1 MKKINAV
8 NKIRKYIANKIDS
21 TPKSVG
27 DSDILTWLG
36 IDETSK
42 NVRSE
47 ITYFTC
53 LKILSETLGKLSLKT
68 YKRTEKGREAIELSD
83 INRVL
88 KVRPN
93 EYTTPA
99 IFWSTIEQNRNHFG
113 NAYVWCRWSGAKL
126 IDLWI
131 MQSDCV
137 EIYVDNHGFF
147 GKKNKVWYVYND
159 PKSGERHI
167 FQGKDVLHFKT
178 SHTLDGITGLPVRE
192 ILRDT
197 LEGNLNSQQYMN
209 KLYKQGL
216 TGKAILQYT
225 GDLDKK
231 AQRKLVS
238 FYEEFSN
245 GIDNTGKIIPVP
257 IGMTLQP
264 LNIKFTDVQ
273 FFELRKYSSLQIAG
287 AFGIKPNH
295 INDYEKSSYSNS
307 EMQQL
312 SFYVDTLQFI
322 LKQYEEETTFKLL
335 TNKQIEEGCFFK
347 YNERAI
353 LRADTKTQMETL
365 TAGVN
370 NGIYTPN
377 EAREFVDLPEKEGGD
392 ILITNG
398 NYIPITEVGKQYEK
412 GGVNN
417 E

>member
-1 MKKINAV
+1 
-8 NKIRKYIANKIDS
+8 
-21 TPKSVG
+21 
-27 DSDILTWLG
+27 
-36 IDETSK
+36 
-42 NVRSE
+42 
-47 ITYFTC
+47 
-53 LKILSETLGKLSLKT
+53 
-68 YKRTEKGREAIELSD
+68 
-83 INRVL
+83 
-88 KVRPN
+88 
-93 EYTTPA
+93 
-99 IFWSTIEQNRNHFG
+99 
-113 NAYVWCRWSGAKL
+113 
-126 IDLWI
+126 
-131 MQSDCV
+131 
-137 EIYVDNHGFF
+137 
-147 GKKNKVWYVYND
+147 
-159 PKSGERHI
+159 
-167 FQGKDVLHFKT
+167 
-178 SHTLDGITGLPVRE
+178 
-192 ILRDT
+192 
-197 LEGNLNSQQYMN
+197 MN

>member
-8 NKIRKYIANKIDS
+8 NKIRKYIANKIDP

-42 NVRSE
+42 NIRSE

-53 LKILSETLGKLSLKT
+53 LKILSEGIGKLSLKT

-83 INRVL
+83 ISRVL

-159 PKSGERHI
+159 PKSGERYI

-312 SFYVDTLQFI
+312 SFYVDTL
-322 LKQYEEETTFKLL
+322 
-335 TNKQIEEGCFFK
+335 
-347 YNERAI
+347 R
-353 LRADTKTQMETL
+353 RR
-365 TAGVN
+365 N
-370 NGIYTPN
+370 NI
-377 EAREFVDLPEKEGGD
+377 
-392 ILITNG
+392 
-398 NYIPITEVGKQYEK
+398 
-412 GGVNN
+412 
-417 E
+417 